1 MFRQHINYT
10 HHEKEGI
17 GIDCNIVL
25 SSIKALEH
33 TKQIIYPNQIKTATE
48 IYNNFQSDRNID
60 MVEKIKDSISNKQPC
75 FLNVKF
81 GYASIQEFIELTF
94 QIFRIQF
101 NRDSSTNTPT
111 YTLEFITLNNFDKI
125 YKTSA
130 SLNKSFQT
138 TESFEDVLLYILNA
152 PFSLAKLSLPYKNI
166 EDTES
171 LCIFRNE
178 DVKKFLKTKLPYKY
192 DLIFDNTSAYSR
204 AYSQALETFYQ
215 EFNRVL
221 PKELILV
228 NKITFNGVTE
238 ILYNINQ
245 LPTQSLI
252 VFLDDSN
259 IIGDVSVS
267 SNPYFE
273 FTTIFDPLYIIA
285 DGIQVRSQYLSML
298 TFSTE
303 ANYNLL
309 NVSQY
314 LVDKYEE
321 LEYTIEDDK
330 SPIKFLLSCD
340 IDFSTK
346 VDSQTPTMVMRLTE
360 SVPKL
365 NPNKTREKL

>member
-1 MFRQHINYT
+1 
-10 HHEKEGI
+10 
-17 GIDCNIVL
+17 V
-25 SSIKALEH
+25 SAW
-33 TKQIIYPNQIKTATE
+33 
-48 IYNNFQSDRNID
+48 
-60 MVEKIKDSISNKQPC
+60 
-75 FLNVKF
+75 
-81 GYASIQEFIELTF
+81 TF
-94 QIFRIQF
+94 QIFKIQF

-111 YTLEFITLNNFDKI
+111 YTLEFVTLNNFDKI

-138 TESFEDVLLYILNA
+138 TNSFEDVLLYILNA
-152 PFSLAKLSLPYKNI
+152 PFLLAKLDLPYKTI
-166 EDTES
+166 GDTES
-171 LCIFRNE
+171 LCVFR
-178 DVKKFLKTKLPYKY
+178 DDQVKTFLKTKLPYKY
-192 DLIFDNTSAYSR
+192 NVIFDNTSAYSR

-215 EFNRVL
+215 EFNRIL
-221 PKELILV
+221 PKDFILV
-228 NKITFNGVTE
+228 NKISVNGITE
-238 ILYNINQ
+238 TIFDISNLPNQ
-245 LPTQSLI
+245 KLI
-252 VFLDDSN
+252 VYLDDSN

-273 FTTIFDPLYIIA
+273 FTTIFDPLYIVA

-321 LEYTIEDDK
+321 VEYNIENDK

-346 VDSQTPTMVMRLTE
+346 VDSQTPTMIMRLTE
-360 SVPKL
+360 SVPRL
-365 NPNKTREKL
+365 NPNKTKEKL